1 MSSLHA
7 ESIFNTQVTAS
18 CYTLFHGGLDR
29 SIGSKHTTEVCYLLV
44 LKHLKLELN
53 KLNHKGLKSLY
64 QKIGKPQFFKPAH
77 LSRIGTNMF
86 AKEQ

>member
-7 ESIFNTQVTAS
+7 ESIFNTQITVS
-18 CYTLFHGGLDR
+18 RYTLLHGGLDR
-29 SIGSKHTTEVCYLLV
+29 PIGSKHTTEVCHLLV

-77 LSRIGTNMF
+77 LSRLGTNMS